1 MPVNTSST
9 GATYGKSSDPLCPLG
24 FHPQV
29 RWPTRC
35 KRCFR
40 DYKEHTDSLDQ
51 KKFGDLGAKKVEED
65 PWSVRKTSFQ
75 KSRSVDVAMDGS
87 GAAASRFADYTTT
100 ASAAKETKAEED
112 IPDWKRR
119 MLERQKKDQEKKE
132 EEEAKNRNFGFVPG
146 TTLHSSYVNK
156 SYDTDSR
163 LSSWGS
169 ASNLR
174 ASSYSNLADADDDS
188 SSYRRTKESSTESS
202 RASVSRTSRSSVEK
216 APAEMTPYEKY
227 LQRKR
232 EQEKKDEEESSRKE
246 EAKKEEER
254 RKERE
259 KRREE
264 ERKREEEIEKE
275 RVRKREKERE
285 ERRLEE
291 ERKRK
296 EEEEKEKRRR
306 EERKRIE
313 EETKAK
319 ANQTN
324 TWGRGASKAT
334 PEPETPK
341 AKPRWGAA
349 AAKKEEAAPAPA
361 ATPKWGVTAAKPAAD
376 EAVPKKKPWE
386 KPSAAAKSTLPSL
399 GEVGPKKTP
408 APASTANS
416 TPRKTSE
423 SDSEASVS
431 ISSKMASS
439 AHTDNDAELKGLK
452 NQVDSLNNELK
463 AVKSRND
470 VLERLQKDTKT
481 PMTMESAKAAEA
493 TSELMKAREKVRE
506 QDTMVTT
513 LTKDKKALTLKMKE
527 LESTLERRPQVSE
540 TQKTITELQTKLKFV
555 ERKCED
561 MSVENEEL
569 RSNVQNLEVELEEV
583 QDNFREDEADE
594 YRTLKRE
601 LENSAKNCRVLQFK
615 LKKTEKSLN
624 DTQSDLGEAES
635 KLKSL
640 SGGSNA
646 LDSINK
652 VRQLEKDLEGKNMQI
667 ARLDAELKTTK
678 AASAGGTGPR
688 KGGPG
693 PCLSRTGSVER
704 NVEDQLLK
712 DLQDSIE
719 RENDLKEQLSI
730 AEEDAGEARKKLSR
744 LEDENESLSGQLKR
758 MSTKKSGTRRSPSP
772 YNRNSVTEKD
782 EGISEDGEELSPGEL
797 KVQLE
802 VAEQETGLLRKKV
815 ENLLTENLKI
825 TKEVKDLTS
834 KVSEAKKTSSVGSYG
849 RMGTSQNSTDKKVAE
864 LQDEVNTFR
873 VKLIEKDREVERLET
888 QVKASKSNGK
898 TLKRTGSQ
906 DEDLLK
912 KLNVIE
918 KEAEVLRK
926 KTSELEAENDSLKS
940 SKGGAGAA
948 GGQIKLAKEK
958 AALEEKVKG
967 LETKVKDANKK
978 VVELEESSK
987 GSMKV
992 NLEVDRLKREKTG
1005 LESELTKLKD
1015 AASAEKRK
1023 VDKMERD
1030 LSSVTE
1036 KSEKA
1041 QRELIAAEREKRRSD
1056 EEKAKAEAQVSRL
1069 ETDLRSV
1076 TREKD
1081 RYKDECDT
1089 ARQKNRENLT
1099 QTQEGMKAFKDQIDI
1114 LKQELQDEKRAG
1126 RDSKRQMDEK
1136 TRLSET
1142 EMNGMRRELDRNE
1155 KEAAEKGNR
1164 VRELEEKIS
1173 DIEDKWAKSKRIN
1186 QQRKDKIDKL
1196 EAQLENGT
1204 GGKDSSLAEAESKI
1218 ADLERQLA
1226 NGSSLTE
1233 TNKLKRELEAANKE
1247 KKDLAKK
1254 RSDLEEELVVLK
1266 AKLTSEKND
1275 MSAGYGNMKDDYNT
1289 IKSEL
1294 SALRATYNSK
1304 SDEWIKEKLDLEQ
1317 QVSDME
1323 NAIKS
1328 SAGNG
1333 WDAERNRFK
1342 SIIEDRD
1349 SQITN
1354 LKIEYDV
1361 SKSQLA
1367 TARKENEDVKQKLQ
1381 DYEKMNRYGKS
1392 AASTTSSQDKGEV
1405 DDLKKQ
1411 LASEQKERKSD
1422 LNNTKMKYDSKIAI
1436 MTEEIHAL
1444 KSQSSKYRRERETY
1458 KEMFEGV
1465 QKKLTEKGGKL
1476 SQSDAAAELNTALSK
1491 INDMSY
1497 QLHVLEDELADA
1509 KMEAAKANANS
1520 TALKSNYEIQLS
1532 EQNSKIN
1539 EMEEEALIDS
1549 GRARIAGTRTK
1560 MELAWQKERESQKKL
1575 INELNTM
1582 SRDLKSTLLE
1592 VEKEKERDRLD
1603 SKRKIEAMKRAF
1615 DEEQDDTKKQ
1625 ITDLQYD
1632 LLELRDAHAKLRT
1645 TNEKLRR
1652 DKDKS
1657 VDDVR
1662 LASKTRSEYGE
1673 EKKIQRLI
1681 SDMDEFL
1688 GVLPKFLG
1696 SDILVKEQSNGRATT
1711 KIKDDE
1717 KSIAKMEF
1725 KSALF
1730 RVKET
1735 KEELEQLHK
1744 ISEEEVKRRGNMRRG
1759 ESVESNVDMVDS
1771 PRGRSGV
1778 RNAGASASSQK
1789 RALYRKAVS
1798 MGDGMATDQ
1807 SSIWQSKESVGSN
1820 ESLASNASIP
1830 LPVPVRTR
1838 SARGGSESGYSSDTY
1853 NAMTIRRLE
1862 RDTSVDRLSTG
1873 SRESMQSTQS
1883 EWLPGEK
1890 KKSKGLLGK
1899 LKNAVKKDRNISEER
1914 EFGSGSDISSASVQS
1929 KQSTSSKM
1937 STASKLIQRARS
1949 ASKDRLNASKGEKEK
1964 PTPAQHNAKFDQ
1976 MFDKAGTEPK
1986 SSTPGPTA
1994 PARPGASTVPRPAAA
2009 GSSSTLPRTY
2019 RRF

>member
-1 MPVNTSST
+1 M
-9 GATYGKSSDPLCPLG
+9 G
-24 FHPQV
+24 
-29 RWPTRC
+29 
-35 KRCFR
+35 
-40 DYKEHTDSLDQ
+40 
-51 KKFGDLGAKKVEED
+51 
-65 PWSVRKTSFQ
+65 
-75 KSRSVDVAMDGS
+75 
-87 GAAASRFADYTTT
+87 
-100 ASAAKETKAEED
+100 
-112 IPDWKRR
+112 
-119 MLERQKKDQEKKE
+119 
-132 EEEAKNRNFGFVPG
+132 
-146 TTLHSSYVNK
+146 
-156 SYDTDSR
+156 
-163 LSSWGS
+163 
-169 ASNLR
+169 
-174 ASSYSNLADADDDS
+174 
-188 SSYRRTKESSTESS
+188 
-202 RASVSRTSRSSVEK
+202 
-216 APAEMTPYEKY
+216 
-227 LQRKR
+227 
-232 EQEKKDEEESSRKE
+232 
-246 EAKKEEER
+246 
-254 RKERE
+254 
-259 KRREE
+259 
-264 ERKREEEIEKE
+264 
-275 RVRKREKERE
+275 
-285 ERRLEE
+285 
-291 ERKRK
+291 
-296 EEEEKEKRRR
+296 
-306 EERKRIE
+306 
-313 EETKAK
+313 
-319 ANQTN
+319 
-324 TWGRGASKAT
+324 
-334 PEPETPK
+334 
-341 AKPRWGAA
+341 
-349 AAKKEEAAPAPA
+349 
-361 ATPKWGVTAAKPAAD
+361 
-376 EAVPKKKPWE
+376 
-386 KPSAAAKSTLPSL
+386 
-399 GEVGPKKTP
+399 
-408 APASTANS
+408 
-416 TPRKTSE
+416 
-423 SDSEASVS
+423 
-431 ISSKMASS
+431 
-439 AHTDNDAELKGLK
+439 
-452 NQVDSLNNELK
+452 
-463 AVKSRND
+463 
-470 VLERLQKDTKT
+470 
-481 PMTMESAKAAEA
+481 
-493 TSELMKAREKVRE
+493 
-506 QDTMVTT
+506 
-513 LTKDKKALTLKMKE
+513 
-527 LESTLERRPQVSE
+527 
-540 TQKTITELQTKLKFV
+540 
-555 ERKCED
+555 
-561 MSVENEEL
+561 
-569 RSNVQNLEVELEEV
+569 
-583 QDNFREDEADE
+583 
-594 YRTLKRE
+594 
-601 LENSAKNCRVLQFK
+601 
-615 LKKTEKSLN
+615 
-624 DTQSDLGEAES
+624 
-635 KLKSL
+635 
-640 SGGSNA
+640 
-646 LDSINK
+646 
-652 VRQLEKDLEGKNMQI
+652 
-667 ARLDAELKTTK
+667 LKTTK
-678 AASAGGTGPR
+678 AAAGGTGPR

-772 YNRNSVTEKD
+772 YNRNSVAEKD

-825 TKEVKDLTS
+825 TKEVKDLTN
-834 KVSEAKKTSSVGSYG
+834 KVADSKKTSSTGSYG

-873 VKLIEKDREVERLET
+873 VKLIEKDRELERLDS
-888 QVKASKSNGK
+888 QVKASKTNGK
-898 TLKRTGSQ
+898 SLKRTGSQ

-926 KTSELEAENDSLKS
+926 KTTELEAENDSLKS

-948 GGQIKLAKEK
+948 GAGIKLAKEK
-958 AALEEKVKG
+958 AALEEMVKG
-967 LETKVKDANKK
+967 LEVKVRDANKK

-1015 AASAEKRK
+1015 ATSAEKRK

-1030 LSSVTE
+1030 LASVTE

-1056 EEKAKAEAQVSRL
+1056 EDKTKAETQVSRL

-1136 TRLSET
+1136 ARLSET

-1173 DIEDKWAKSKRIN
+1173 DMEDKWAKSKRIN

-1196 EAQLENGT
+1196 EAQLESGT

-1226 NGSSLTE
+1226 NSSLSTE
-1233 TNKLKRELEAANKE
+1233 TNKLKRDLEAANKE
-1247 KKDLAKK
+1247 KKDQAKK
-1254 RSDLEEELVVLK
+1254 RSDMEEELAVLK

-1275 MSAGYGNMKDDYNT
+1275 MSSGFGNMKDDYNT

-1304 SDEWIKEKLDLEQ
+1304 SDDWIKEKLDLER

-1367 TARKENEDVKQKLQ
+1367 TARKETEDVKQKLQ

-1392 AASTTSSQDKGEV
+1392 ATSSASSQDKGEV

-1582 SRDLKSTLLE
+1582 SRDLKSTLVE
-1592 VEKEKERDRLD
+1592 VEKERDRERIE
-1603 SKRKIEAMKRAF
+1603 SKRKLDGMKTAF
-1615 DEEQDDTKKQ
+1615 SDETDDTKKQ

-1652 DKDKS
+1652 EKEKFGNERDELKIMVKDRSRGEQGEDKKVGRLLLDMGEFLSEIPKL
-1657 VDDVR
+1657 VGDDIMSPTKPGRTVPHTILDGHAKES
-1662 LASKTRSEYGE
+1662 LASA
-1673 EKKIQRLI
+1673 LI
-1681 SDMDEFL
+1681 KM
-1688 GVLPKFLG
+1688 
-1696 SDILVKEQSNGRATT
+1696 
-1711 KIKDDE
+1711 KD
-1717 KSIAKMEF
+1717 A
-1725 KSALF
+1725 
-1730 RVKET
+1730 
-1735 KEELEQLHK
+1735 KEELEQIHK
-1744 ISEEEVKRRGNMRRG
+1744 HNEEERERINAKRALMKRTG
-1759 ESVESNVDMVDS
+1759 SVEADQDS
-1771 PRGRSGV
+1771 PRGFRAGSKGRSGLPNV
-1778 RNAGASASSQK
+1778 PEIGPGRRLSRRTGS
-1789 RALYRKAVS
+1789 V
-1798 MGDGMATDQ
+1798 GDTIAETDAMWK
-1807 SSIWQSKESVGSN
+1807 STDSRGSN
-1820 ESLASNASIP
+1820 ESLASNASFHYPFQYEPEVLMEVGVTKVDIP
-1830 LPVPVRTR
+1830 
-1838 SARGGSESGYSSDTY
+1838 A
-1853 NAMTIRRLE
+1853 
-1862 RDTSVDRLSTG
+1862 
-1873 SRESMQSTQS
+1873 
-1883 EWLPGEK
+1883 
-1890 KKSKGLLGK
+1890 
-1899 LKNAVKKDRNISEER
+1899 
-1914 EFGSGSDISSASVQS
+1914 
-1929 KQSTSSKM
+1929 
-1937 STASKLIQRARS
+1937 
-1949 ASKDRLNASKGEKEK
+1949 
-1964 PTPAQHNAKFDQ
+1964 TPI
-1976 MFDKAGTEPK
+1976 
-1986 SSTPGPTA
+1986 
-1994 PARPGASTVPRPAAA
+1994 
-2009 GSSSTLPRTY
+2009 TLC
-2019 RRF
+2019 